1 MGVSE
6 RPPWKNTPKKLT
18 VRGLQLIRKMI
29 WSPFLPS
36 RWLQLWPTTV
46 LKSQKSFSAKV
57 LCRNYKEMLCFF
69 LHELSNLTCALKH
82 FCKFVVSGILILV
95 FFFIV
100 FKGKVSSSL
109 YYLDLFHGFF
119 FFKSGTTNGNLVSQE
134 LAGEH
139 SFCVSPLLTRGHL
152 YILKIFRF
160 RSPFRFIPLT
170 RFW

>member
-1 MGVSE
+1 MEKHPKETDCNRTSANQKNDLEPFSPIQVVTTMADHSPEKSE
-6 RPPWKNTPKKLT
+6 
-18 VRGLQLIRKMI
+18 
-29 WSPFLPS
+29 
-36 RWLQLWPTTV
+36 
-46 LKSQKSFSAKV
+46 KSFSAKV

-119 FFKSGTTNGNLVSQE
+119 FFFLIRDDKGNLVSQE